1 MSKHSIIHITYLYGC
16 PYSEKAE
23 EILKENNIAFYINKI
38 DRQQTK
44 LYTEKYNF
52 PTFPHITLKDKNND
66 IIYTIGGCSDLIEF
80 MNTFH
85 KKPLDNDN
93 INMYI
98 KKYNTKKHNILR
110 TISII
115 NNVKK

>member
-1 MSKHSIIHITYLYGC
+1 MSRHSMIHITYLYNC

-23 EILKENNIAFYINKI
+23 EILRENNITFNINKI
-38 DRQQTK
+38 DRHQTNA
-44 LYTEKYNF
+44 YTEKHNF
-52 PTFPHITLKDKNND
+52 PTFPHITLKDKNDD
-66 IIYTIGGCSDLIEF
+66 IMFTIGGCSDLIEF

-85 KKPLDNDN
+85 KKPLDNNDVD
-93 INMYI
+93 IYM

-115 NNVKK
+115 NNIKK